1 MSTQKRIRAELKKV
15 ASVLEPEF
23 TNNRLQ
29 TLQILQSHAGRPFLA
44 VRNITCGVGFH
55 NVESKSRRSKTAR
68 FGEFKDVLKDL
79 WMLRRTRFNGNFII
93 RTFALRA
100 ESIVTAIVEV
110 FIAIEA
116 GLLYKVKR

>member
-1 MSTQKRIRAELKKV
+1 MSNPKV
-15 ASVLEPEF
+15 GVA
-23 TNNRLQ
+23 
-29 TLQILQSHAGRPFLA
+29 RPR
-44 VRNITCGVGFH
+44 V
-55 NVESKSRRSKTAR
+55 S
-68 FGEFKDVLKDL
+68 GEFKDVLKDL

-93 RTFALRA
+93 RTLALRA